1 MNIMGQV
8 ISTLSATLPVTP
20 PLAHYIETIRGTLQC
35 FYNLVHSFTHLI
47 FILAIPFVHVLVDGH
62 QYRSRRFLV
71 LEFLSIL
78 FFMAAYLLR
87 RHIIRRQYIP
97 KITKR
102 FRLRRAKI
110 LLAYKTWYD
119 GKILALQKVS
129 TLLAVTLP
137 HLLFFGGCYVLIMC
151 FPVCLKWL
159 SRESYL
165 VWAVSVGLPAV
176 GSVGVLVRGEGE
188 KNGVV
193 VDGEI
198 KSPFRPGGGAMR
210 FSKPV
215 STPTTTA
222 ATTTA
227 ANVTVTV
234 TALATKTKTKA
245 TKSPPKTPKT
255 SKITA
260 KSPPKSPK
268 SYQTISEPNS
278 TLESDISSWLAY
290 WVVYAT
296 TITLHTLL
304 STVPV
309 LSTIYNYSPN
319 LLSFGPECRMF
330 FFVWL
335 HVPEM
340 GGERAKRSEA
350 KRSEA
355 SEPCDKDCE
364 ATNPLLIH
372 SCSRALL
379 KMRTIS
385 HLLRSAAAAATGIVH
400 RFAAKWVGKF
410 VLSEDVAVTFIS
422 LHFPSLITSINSL
435 TETNNNQSALTS
447 FIPQSVRNLI
457 SHLLF
462 ALKILREWVGLLP
475 AICTLFMPSFIT
487 SYGVLYASAVVP
499 SANSLR
505 ENKNDSEHW
514 LRYWVSF
521 AILQSVLEAPAV
533 AFLLGWTPF
542 STHAVLVLYIYMQQ
556 RKWGGADVVYFFII
570 NELVGMFG
578 GEVVGVG
585 RERVYSARWGVSGRV
600 KRAFTTPRVVD
611 KKGGEKVLVKEDLKL
626 E

>member
-1 MNIMGQV
+1 MGQV
-8 ISTLSATLPVTP
+8 ISTLSVTLPVTP

-62 QYRSRRFLV
+62 QYRSRRFLL
-71 LEFLSIL
+71 LEFISIL
-78 FFMAAYLLR
+78 FFLAAYLLR
-87 RHIIRRQYIP
+87 QHIIRRQYIP

-119 GKILALQKVS
+119 GKILALRKVS

-137 HLLFFGGCYVLIMC
+137 HLLFFGGCYVLIKC

-165 VWAVSVGLPAV
+165 VWAVSVGLPAI

-245 TKSPPKTPKT
+245 TKSPPKTPKSPKT

-340 GGERAKRSEA
+340 G
-350 KRSEA
+350 
-355 SEPCDKDCE
+355 
-364 ATNPLLIH
+364 
-372 SCSRALL
+372 
-379 KMRTIS
+379 
-385 HLLRSAAAAATGIVH
+385 ATGIVH

-556 RKWGGADVVYFFII
+556 RKWGGAEVVYFFII